1 MKGSAGPIAVLLL
14 LGASSPVAAG
24 WLPVSDVEVTREE
37 SELGGGR
44 LTIEYRLEAE
54 GITADEPAWVFLRLS
69 RDGGATWSPL
79 GPGDIRGNGHGI
91 VEGPGRKT
99 SHLWGL
105 EALGLTGPEAPL
117 VAVRAVAMV
126 RVPGGEFHA
135 RAVPGGGYDDSRL
148 GGGVSHVDSFS
159 IGQHEVTLSM
169 YADYLGEVGATGA
182 GWHPRLSDP
191 DRGGLV
197 QEGDPWA
204 YTYRVS
210 PGRESHPVAFVS
222 WYDARAFLEWCGLRL
237 PTEAQWEKAVRG
249 GVWLD
254 GDDAQ
259 THRNPLPDR
268 RYPWGDEAPDAN
280 GVFRCNLD
288 GDADGFPHTAPVG
301 SFARFTSPYGIWDL
315 AGNVAEWTRERY
327 TTSYHADLDGFRIL
341 RGGSWMSLPEGVDA
355 VTGATRLPLKR
366 SAAVGFRGV
375 HEKQGRG
382 RGRDAP

>member
-1 MKGSAGPIAVLLL
+1 MRGAAGPIAALLL

-24 WLPVSDVEVTREE
+24 WLPVGDVEVTREE
-37 SELGGGR
+37 SELGGPR
-44 LTIEYRLEAE
+44 LRIDYRLEAP
-54 GITADEPAWVFLRLS
+54 GITAAEPAWVFLGLS

-79 GPGDIRGNGHGI
+79 EAGALRGNGHGI
-91 VEGPGRKT
+91 VERPGRKT

-105 EALGLTGPEAPL
+105 EALGLTGPEPLL
-117 VAVRAVAMV
+117 VAVRAVPMV
-126 RVPGGEFHA
+126 RVPGGEFHP
-135 RAVPGGGYDDSRL
+135 RGLPGAGYDDSRL
-148 GGGVSHVDSFS
+148 GVTVSHVGLFFV
-159 IGQHEVTLSM
+159 GKHEVTLSM
-169 YADYLGEVGATGA
+169 YADYLGEVGAGGA

-197 QEGDPWA
+197 QEGGPGA
-204 YTYRVS
+204 YTYRVR
-210 PGRESHPVAFVS
+210 PGRGNHPVAFVS

-254 GDDAQ
+254 GDEARSR
-259 THRNPLPDR
+259 RNPRPHR
-268 RYPWGDEAPDAN
+268 RYPWGDEAPDKG

-301 SFARFTSPYGIWDL
+301 HFAEFASPYGVWDL

-375 HEKQGRG
+375 HEGR
-382 RGRDAP
+382 